1 MSRLSKLPARAAS
14 LGPRG
19 LDWALAG
26 VLLAWALAESLTR
39 DHATSGQ
46 RAVLLVLSVAIAV
59 LAIWRRRIP
68 AAGLL
73 VFSATLIASG
83 EMGDDVANT
92 VTMPFVGLFV
102 FSYAL
107 GAYSGRRQVAL
118 GALPAAAGVL
128 YTILVEAP
136 DAGEMVANAVFASMF
151 VGAPFLVGRA
161 MRNRRVLAAA
171 LAEKNEQLAR
181 EREARARRAVEQERA
196 RIARELHDVVAHS
209 ISVMTVQAEAVSRV
223 ATKMPEQART
233 SLATIETTGREA
245 LTEMR
250 RLLGVLRR
258 DDEAA
263 ELSPQ
268 PSLAQVRL
276 LVNRARA
283 AGLAADLRVEGQQ
296 RPLPA
301 GVDLAAYRVVQEA
314 LADTLA
320 RAGAR
325 NATVTIR
332 YGDRN
337 VRLEV
342 TDDGSPS
349 REAGEL
355 HGMRERVALYGGD
368 LRTGPGDAGGHAVR
382 ARLPLDLVHA

>member
-223 ATKMPEQART
+223 ATRMPEQART

-368 LRTGPGDAGGHAVR
+368 LQTGPGDSGGYAVR
-382 ARLPLDLVHA
+382 ARLPLEVVHA